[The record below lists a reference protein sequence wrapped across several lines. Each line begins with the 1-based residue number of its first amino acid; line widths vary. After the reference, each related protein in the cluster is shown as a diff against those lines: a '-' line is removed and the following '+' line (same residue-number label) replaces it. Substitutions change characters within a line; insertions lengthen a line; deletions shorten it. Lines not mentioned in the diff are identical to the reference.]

1 MKTLNEGLTM
11 RVLKVLLVAVL
22 LAAPMM
28 SAAGPNDIPG
38 SAEWYLHVDLKQMK
52 SEEAGKPVYEWLRDE
67 AFNDVKNDVGVDID
81 REIDSV
87 TAFSITGQGPV
98 VVIAGDFSS
107 ETKDKIM
114 AIIAAEG
121 DLSPLKASGRKYYRL
136 GDGEGN
142 IDYESADVNITLDSL
157 DDGGWISLDVKDKIL
172 ITGGEE
178 QMKSLLAN
186 KGRVP
191 GPGSGKGALLV
202 LTAEKTLLQ
211 AGMNTASLGGG
222 GDDDL
227 DSKILRNTEQVAF
240 LLAVVRDKLA
250 IEAELITSEPEMA
263 ESLASVAR
271 GLISLVSFDDSM
283 DAEAVAVLQST
294 RIEAKGNSL
303 NLSLAVDPNLVVR
316 TIGN

>member
-1 MKTLNEGLTM
+1 M
-11 RVLKVLLVAVL
+11 RVLKILLLAVL
-22 LAAPMM
+22 LAAPIM
-28 SAAGPNDIPG
+28 SAAAGDDIPG
-38 SAEWYLHVDLKQMK
+38 SADWYLHVDLQQMK
-52 SEEAGKPVYEWLRDE
+52 SEEAGKPLYAWLSDQVFSDLR
-67 AFNDVKNDVGVDID
+67 NDAGIDID
-81 REIDSV
+81 KEIESV
-87 TAFSITGQGPV
+87 TAFSVTGEGPV
-98 VVIAGDFSS
+98 VAIAGNFST
-107 ETKDKIM
+107 ETRDKIM

-121 DLSPLKASGRKYYRL
+121 DISPLKASGRKYYRL
-136 GDGEGN
+136 GDDDGN
-142 IDYESADVNITLDSL
+142 IRYEDGDINITLDSL
-157 DDGGWISLDVKDKIL
+157 EDGGWISMDVKDKIL
-172 ITGGEE
+172 ITGSEE
-178 QMKSLLAN
+178 RMKSLLAN
-186 KGRVP
+186 KGRIP
-191 GPGSGKGALLV
+191 GPARNNGALLV

-211 AGMNTASLGGG
+211 AGMNTAALGDDGG
-222 GDDDL
+222 DDL

-294 RIEAKGNSL
+294 RIKAKGNSL